1 MAFVEKIRGENCMKI
16 DFKDLGERVLS
27 TFVQAVA
34 GFLATDQVIDMG
46 VAEWKL
52 VLGAGF
58 AAVLS
63 MLKGYFAARFTGDG
77 SASLVTTAAPRSA
90 RPRKQTVTVNNGNV
104 NVIQSSDQDDAKGS
118 NE

>member
-1 MAFVEKIRGENCMKI
+1 MQI

-77 SASLVTTAAPRSA
+77 SASLVTTAGQPRST

-104 NVIQSSDQDDAKGS
+104 NVIQSSDQDDVKEP

>member
-1 MAFVEKIRGENCMKI
+1 MKI

-27 TFVQAVA
+27 TFLQAVA

-77 SASLVTTAAPRSA
+77 SASLVATAAPRSA
-90 RPRKQTVTVNNGNV
+90 RPRKQTVTVHNGNV
-104 NVIQSSDQDDAKGS
+104 NVIQSSDEDDSEGS

>member
-1 MAFVEKIRGENCMKI
+1 MQI

-77 SASLVTTAAPRSA
+77 SASLVTTTAPRSA

-104 NVIQSSDQDDAKGS
+104 NVIQSSDQDDVLEP

>member
-1 MAFVEKIRGENCMKI
+1 MACVVKIRGGNCMKI

-77 SASLVTTAAPRSA
+77 SASLVTGAPRSA
-90 RPRKQTVTVNNGNV
+90 LPRKQTV
-104 NVIQSSDQDDAKGS
+104 NVIQSSDQDDAEGS